1 MSSPPSTPS
10 SCPPTYQALSQT
22 ALATSSAP
30 STPFQRRPASRS
42 FRTAKA
48 GDESALLKQ
57 QIYRPFL
64 ESIDDAFKNEQG
76 KPYHPT
82 LFNKAF
88 KLFDRPMPCCPSETQ
103 ENQTTRRHFVCI
115 WVVSSPESSYHGE
128 VAMACHRWLCGFWKS
143 LSSLY
148 AHPDLVTTQYQ
159 RRDVPGP
166 GIFGFDSYGMLEELP
181 VLEGSPVRPPSSFVN
196 STRKGGFGAGK
207 TKRRKTDSSC
217 VSSEGLGFLG

>member
-30 STPFQRRPASRS
+30 STPFQRMPASRA

-64 ESIDDAFKNEQG
+64 ESIDDAFKSGWLLDWKKKNEQG

-82 LFNKAF
+82 LFNEAF
-88 KLFDRPMPCCPSETQ
+88 KLFDIPMPCCLCETQ
-103 ENQTTRRHFVCI
+103 ENRATRRHFVCI
-115 WVVSSPESSYHGE
+115 WVVSSPELSYHGE
-128 VAMACHRWLCGFWKS
+128 VAMACHRRLCGFWKS

-148 AHPDLVTTQYQ
+148 AHPDLVMTQYQ

-166 GIFGFDSYGMLEELP
+166 GIFGFDSYGTLEELP

-196 STRKGGFGAGK
+196 TTRKGGFGAGK
-207 TKRRKTDSSC
+207 MKRRKT
-217 VSSEGLGFLG
+217 GKI